1 MGIDAKL
8 DKIVV
13 QFAEVSNFS
22 EVPLQSGRN
31 SPKKKKTGWNHIG
44 LKVKKVRKRSVAFG
58 WHLVFSIRTCSGT
71 VSRCTTDYCQTST
84 WDKSKKLASEQTITT
99 IREKNGCCRIEM
111 RPCEHDRPSCPT
123 PQRYRPRQTRHG
135 GCSHSQSCV

>member
-1 MGIDAKL
+1 MPNLTKSL
-8 DKIVV
+8 CNSQRSPTSLKCPSKV
-13 QFAEVSNFS
+13 AEIHQK
-22 EVPLQSGRN
+22 E
-31 SPKKKKTGWNHIG
+31 KTGWNHIG